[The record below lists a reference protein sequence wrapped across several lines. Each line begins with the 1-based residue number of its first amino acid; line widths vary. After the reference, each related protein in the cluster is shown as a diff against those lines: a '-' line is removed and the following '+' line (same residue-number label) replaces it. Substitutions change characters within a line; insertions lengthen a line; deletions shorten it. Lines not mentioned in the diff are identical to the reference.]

1 MCFSISN
8 SLERTANTLIQ
19 ILSNNSLKR
28 EFKDYLWSINLRFF
42 DEIRKETKE
51 IGDDADIVSQLFF

>member
-1 MCFSISN
+1 M
-8 SLERTANTLIQ
+8 
-19 ILSNNSLKR
+19 KK

-51 IGDDADIVSQLFF
+51 VGDDADIVSQLFF

>member
-1 MCFSISN
+1 MKN
-8 SLERTANTLIQ
+8 
-19 ILSNNSLKR
+19 

-51 IGDDADIVSQLFF
+51 VGDGADIVSNYFSKTITQNLIPPIITITAQKVI

>member
-1 MCFSISN
+1 MCCPNFDR
-8 SLERTANTLIQ
+8 LERTPNTLIQ
-19 ILSNNSLKR
+19 IISNNSLKR

-51 IGDDADIVSQLFF
+51 VGDEADIVS